1 MWTYAY
7 ASEMFVC
14 VSEHKNKY
22 DCMRVRVD
30 VFVCKSVRVVEG
42 VNAWVCVNTCVN
54 EKE

>member
-7 ASEMFVC
+7 VSEMLVC

-22 DCMRVRVD
+22 ASMRDRVD

-42 VNAWVCVNTCVN
+42 VNACMCVNTCVN

>member
-7 ASEMFVC
+7 VSEMLVC

-22 DCMRVRVD
+22 ASMRVRVD
-30 VFVCKSVRVVEG
+30 VFVCKSVRVVEE
-42 VNAWVCVNTCVN
+42 VNACMCVNTCVN

>member
-7 ASEMFVC
+7 VSEMLVC

-42 VNAWVCVNTCVN
+42 GECMGVCEYVR
-54 EKE
+54 E